1 MKQLRQLPW
10 ELVKYLKV
18 GVPSLLSRERR
29 VRPLPSPSPFAWP
42 AVEWVWRLGEVLGE
56 PAPRSPAK
64 HRPQQREAGAWLR
77 SYHRRPQGWPWESC
91 VHSPPQ
97 ALGRL
102 FPAWC
107 RQGCSSLGRLSGM
120 ETNNLESVEIRAN
133 KRQKMGT
140 DVSPGAAVLLGPSSL
155 HKRPSEPAAAGL
167 GPPASLGQ
175 ASIPTSDT
183 LPFCLFL
190 PDSHGKRH
198 EGRSIPRGGA
208 GSGSPV
214 CSLSV
219 QVAVA
224 LLLAGSWPGSGIR
237 GLLGAAGTQR
247 QVWVPPSSP
256 GHRFVIP
263 EGDSPRPDS
272 DSPPEVLLPAH

>member
-167 GPPASLGQ
+167 GPPVSLGQ
-175 ASIPTSDT
+175 ASLPTSDT

-190 PDSHGKRH
+190 PDLHGKRH
-198 EGRSIPRGGA
+198 EPTGRCWEWIPSLLAVRASCRRPPSCRELAWLWNMGIARGSRNPAPGL
-208 GSGSPV
+208 GSS
-214 CSLSV
+214 
-219 QVAVA
+219 
-224 LLLAGSWPGSGIR
+224 LLAGAQICHS
-237 GLLGAAGTQR
+237 
-247 QVWVPPSSP
+247 
-256 GHRFVIP
+256 
-263 EGDSPRPDS
+263 
-272 DSPPEVLLPAH
+272 

>member
-1 MKQLRQLPW
+1 MLGFTLRCH
-10 ELVKYLKV
+10 
-18 GVPSLLSRERR
+18 
-29 VRPLPSPSPFAWP
+29 
-42 AVEWVWRLGEVLGE
+42 
-56 PAPRSPAK
+56 
-64 HRPQQREAGAWLR
+64 HRPR
-77 SYHRRPQGWPWESC
+77 GWPSEAA
-91 VHSPPQ
+91 SP
-97 ALGRL
+97 GRPACIPSRAPGCS

-107 RQGCSSLGRLSGM
+107 RQGCSSLGRLLGM

-155 HKRPSEPAAAGL
+155 HKRPSKLTAAGSV
-167 GPPASLGQ
+167 PPASLGQ
-175 ASIPTSDT
+175 ASLPTSDI

-190 PDSHGKRH
+190 PDLHGKRH
-198 EGRSIPRGGA
+198 KGGSIPRGGG
-208 GSGSPV
+208 GSGSRV

-219 QVAVA
+219 QVAVT
-224 LLLAGSWPGSGIR
+224 LLLAGSWPGPEIR

-247 QVWVPPSSP
+247 QVWVPPTSP

-272 DSPPEVLLPAH
+272 DSPPEVLLPVY